1 MDDSKGSTLSI
12 VTLHMEVV
20 KEIKLHEEV
29 ISTQY
34 KAGDIFISE
43 IGNKDKEHF
52 CILCL
57 DSKGKPTHFEIVH
70 IGTLNQTL
78 IHPREIFKT
87 AILSNASSII
97 VGHNHPSGDL
107 IPSSQD
113 LKNTKHIVQAGSLL
127 GVTVLDHIIV
137 NDTSIHSIR
146 NKQPYLF
153 ERSDNES
160 EEI

>member
-1 MDDSKGSTLSI
+1 MK
-12 VTLHMEVV
+12 VA
-20 KEIKLHEEV
+20 KEIRLHEEV

-34 KAGDIFISE
+34 KAGDIFIKE

-52 CILCL
+52 CVLCL
-57 DSKGKPTHFEIVH
+57 DSKVKPTHFETVH

-78 IHPREIFKT
+78 IHPREVFKT

-107 IPSSQD
+107 TPSTQD
-113 LKNTKHIVQAGSLL
+113 LKNTKYLVEAGSIV
-127 GVTVLDHIIV
+127 GITVLDHIIV

-146 NKQPYLF
+146 NKQPHLF
-153 ERSDNES
+153 ERSINES
-160 EEI
+160 KEI